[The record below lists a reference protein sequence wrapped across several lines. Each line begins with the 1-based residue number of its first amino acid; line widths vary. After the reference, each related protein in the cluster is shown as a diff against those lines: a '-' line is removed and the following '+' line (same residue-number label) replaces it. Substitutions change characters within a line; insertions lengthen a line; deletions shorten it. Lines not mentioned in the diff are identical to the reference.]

1 MKEENT
7 FYVYEIPLGKI
18 FTLEGLYGNKKYN
31 VIKTRSILNKIKE
44 KDIEK
49 IVKKDKDLLILGKKS
64 NYYIKNYKRVINSYR
79 LRKLKKKINKFLSND
94 YVVIMLKNG
103 KKLRIHKKKV
113 ATSFALLTFLGIGVS
128 IIKKSNTDISKEEK
142 DIKASVSFENDDS
155 SLNEEE
161 KSVIC
166 DAKEEKSEDTYED
179 SNDNCYYID
188 YEDNSLSEKALNVRL
203 ETEDIMEK
211 YEAMY
216 GIDKDLMI
224 AIATNENSCH
234 TPEITGFGGVGQMQI
249 EYGVW
254 SGETISAY
262 NFLTNSFD
270 EIYISDELITSLD
283 GNIKIAFAIFQN
295 YFFEVK
301 NIPLAIQMYNMGP
314 GNIEDV
320 LDFCSESTGISKEE
334 LLNGN
339 MAWLDYTYVSGDR
352 DGGGV
357 SDYLKRVLSFAGSDV
372 DFTCLDRDGN
382 YITCKISNKQNSK
395 SSSKNF

>member
-1 MKEENT
+1 MNEKNT
-7 FYVYEIPLGKI
+7 FYVYEISLGKI
-18 FTLEGLYGNKKYN
+18 FTLEGSYENKKYN

-44 KDIEK
+44 EDIEK
-49 IVKKDKDLLILGKKS
+49 MIKKDKDLLILGKKS
-64 NYYIKNYKRVINSYR
+64 NYYIKNYKRVVNSYH

-113 ATSFALLTFLGIGVS
+113 ATSFAFLTFLGIGAS
-128 IIKKSNTDISKEEK
+128 IIKKSNTDIPKENPDVK
-142 DIKASVSFENDDS
+142 TSISYENDDN

-161 KSVIC
+161 TLVIE
-166 DAKEEKSEDTYED
+166 DTKEEQEEVTYED
-179 SNDNCYYID
+179 SNDYYYID
-188 YEDNSLSEKALNVRL
+188 YEDNSSSEKALNVRL

-234 TPEITGFGGVGQMQI
+234 TPEITGSGGVGQMQI

-320 LDFCSESTGISKEE
+320 LDFCSESTGIKKEE

-382 YITCKISNKQNSK
+382 PINCKISNKQHSK